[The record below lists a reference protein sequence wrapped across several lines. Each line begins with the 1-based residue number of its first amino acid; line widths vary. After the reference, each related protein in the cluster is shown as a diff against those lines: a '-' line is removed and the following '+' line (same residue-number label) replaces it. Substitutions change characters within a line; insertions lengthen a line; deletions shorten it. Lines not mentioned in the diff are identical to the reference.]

1 MLSNPSLGEL
11 AAFIKDSVPFIV
23 TKDVIVLQ
31 FSFDR
36 QVKKANI
43 KENEKHIA
51 ELFKKI
57 VNKEV
62 FVYSVTRAET
72 VRLITA
78 YHNLRQISQ
87 LPKPSEIKIDIKEL
101 EK

>member
-1 MLSNPSLGEL
+1 M
-11 AAFIKDSVPFIV
+11 
-23 TKDVIVLQ
+23 IVLQ
-31 FSFDR
+31 FTFDR

-43 KENEKHIA
+43 KSNEKEIA
-51 ELFKKI
+51 DLF
-57 VNKEV
+57 NKMLNKDV

-87 LPKPSEIKIDIKEL
+87 LPKPSEIDIDIKEL
-101 EK
+101 RK